1 MVVNAA
7 GASAAAASR
16 RCIYRLHS
24 LMDAPAPR
32 LPGDCAC
39 TLLPQMGEI
48 NRRLAAAEARA
59 MDAVGAARSE
69 VEAEAAAAGAETA
82 AAGAEAMKAL
92 RRRVEV
98 AEAAADRLR
107 AALSEDAQEQEAR
120 MEVEVR

>member
-1 MVVNAA
+1 
-7 GASAAAASR
+7 
-16 RCIYRLHS
+16 
-24 LMDAPAPR
+24 
-32 LPGDCAC
+32 
-39 TLLPQMGEI
+39 MGEI